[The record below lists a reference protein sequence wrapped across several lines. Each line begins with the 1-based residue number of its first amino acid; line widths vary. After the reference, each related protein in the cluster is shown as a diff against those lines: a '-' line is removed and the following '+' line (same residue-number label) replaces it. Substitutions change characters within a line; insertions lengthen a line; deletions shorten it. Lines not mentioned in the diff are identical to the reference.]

1 MHEMSIAQGLIDI
14 LHEEM
19 SKYRAERLRR
29 VKVRIGELSG
39 VVPEALSFCFNVI
52 VEGTE
57 LDGAR
62 LELERV
68 PLEGRCR
75 ACGACFRIRNYAFQ
89 CPECGDA
96 SIEIVSGRELSIV
109 EMEVDEEGGNE

>member
-14 LHEEM
+14 LREEM
-19 SKYRAERLRR
+19 TKHRAERLRR

-39 VVPEALSFCFNVI
+39 VVPEALSFCFGVI
-52 VEGTE
+52 VEGTPME
-57 LDGAR
+57 GAA

-75 ACGACFRIRNYAFQ
+75 ACGERFRIRNYAFQ
-89 CPECGDA
+89 CPECGDG
-96 SIEIVSGRELSIV
+96 SIEIVSGRDLSIV
-109 EMEVDEEGGNE
+109 EMEVDEEEKIG